1 MGTVVLLAALAAC
14 LWRFHGWLRAREAD
28 DHRDQQEAAERA
40 ACWACAPDQDPIT
53 HRLRHRP
60 APRGAE
66 PL

>member
-1 MGTVVLLAALAAC
+1 MASLVLLTALAAVV
-14 LWRFHGWLRAREAD
+14 WRFRRWIQDRDTATRAAAEEARELAG
-28 DHRDQQEAAERA
+28 
-40 ACWACAPDQDPIT
+40 CWSCAGTPDPIT